1 MGRCRLS
8 WCRRTDEETEVIGEA
23 TLRAPGWVT
32 RQGLQGQTGAA
43 LRHPLHCPIHF
54 WTKQLPPF
62 PLTAPR
68 SDVPNTYEQLESHKC
83 QEWKGH
89 TGKQEDLLGQGSHGG
104 LCLSRMNAVTQP
116 WTPVC
121 ALTPFPSSAV
131 TPPLSPYSSVL
142 LQHCELTL
150 QDIRRLE
157 KR

>member
-32 RQGLQGQTGAA
+32 RQGLQDKQELLLGTPSTVPFISGQSSFHHS
-43 LRHPLHCPIHF
+43 LLLPLG
-54 WTKQLPPF
+54 QMS
-62 PLTAPR
+62 LTPMSR
-68 SDVPNTYEQLESHKC
+68 LESHKC
-83 QEWKGH
+83 QEWKGP